1 LDSAEREGVLRA
13 MAANG
18 NKFAK
23 KMLAGK
29 EVNPVEV
36 LKTVQEE
43 SFDDFAAANPLE
55 NDISEE
61 DIDSL

>member
-1 LDSAEREGVLRA
+1 